1 MTLDPSAHAALSN
14 TALNSQHPN
23 AKPLR
28 IAVWLGD
35 GWMQSVLS
43 HAQTDVSK
51 LQQLMAC
58 RIQLNVEDKPL
69 INEPSDEP
77 TLVALITDQLAH
89 IAQKQLVEIRFEYQQ
104 QVRSL
109 YLLDGLLAAQLHLH
123 AEAYISALAQI
134 QAETAEETN
143 TINTNTVERCLNS
156 AFSLSKRDCTQA
168 VNCYTQAGNLARQLN
183 VLSQAV
189 KALSHRTLAGI
200 TPMLDATDAA
210 QLAEQYAEQR
220 AEKPVKTAENGY
232 WFTKP
237 HQARVLS
244 LNLLGNILNKPLDN
258 LLDKAPR
265 ASTAQSLI
273 LTQGTRLIAQPL
285 LNANRLFIPISG
297 NTLESL
303 TLKLS
308 QLIDSLDLSVNQPDT
323 DWLCTQGSDWFE
335 RYQAQDKL
343 ALVLMAGS
351 LGELMQEAK
360 AMRAY
365 IEKTQQTPA
374 PTPAQTPATTPSA
387 NLVFKTPAGSY
398 FAASPLGDKGLTFVY
413 PGVGTVYPNM
423 FSDLH
428 GYFPELY
435 RELEREGDLA
445 AMLQAE
451 AIYQGAAY
459 AKTAINVSVKDA
471 AEMSLSQLA
480 ISGVGASYLFTQLLT
495 RVFTIQPQLALG
507 YSMGEAAMWASL
519 DIWQT
524 PHALINATQN
534 SAIFN
539 QEISGSLLAVR
550 RDWQLSEDAPLAW
563 NSFLVRASSA
573 EINTLLN
580 DFPRVYLAIEQ
591 GDTCIIA
598 GCEASCLQLLK
609 RLNKRGIASNKVT
622 AMHTPP
628 SQSQH
633 SAIQGFYT
641 LGLKANACETQVRF
655 ISAAQQSAVS
665 IDSKSIAKSIADT
678 FCAPL
683 NFTALI
689 NTAYQQGA
697 RLFVEV
703 GADRQTSTLIDKIG
717 RQLELGADGV
727 QTQEQ
732 PILAMA
738 CNAKG
743 SDTITSLLKC
753 LAQLISHRVPL
764 SLAPLMPQSAA
775 QSATPCADKIADKT
789 TAKTIAPH
797 SASASALGHYSN
809 VFQEGEPL

>member
-1 MTLDPSAHAALSN
+1 MTLDPSANAALSN
-14 TALNSQHPN
+14 AALNTPHPN
-23 AKPLR
+23 TKPLR

-35 GWMQSVLS
+35 EWIQSALNN
-43 HAQTDVSK
+43 AQTNVSK
-51 LQQLMAC
+51 LQPLLAS
-58 RIQLNVEDKPL
+58 RVQLNVEDKSL
-69 INEPSDEP
+69 TDEPTDEP
-77 TLVALITDQLAH
+77 TLVGLLSEQLAH

-109 YLLDGLLAAQLHLH
+109 YLLDGLMAAQLHLH

-143 TINTNTVERCLNS
+143 TVERCLNS
-156 AFSLSKRDCTQA
+156 AFTLAKRDCAQA
-168 VNCYTQAGNLARQLN
+168 VNCYAQANNLASQLN
-183 VLSQAV
+183 VLAQAV
-189 KALSHRTLAGI
+189 EALSHRSLKGI
-200 TPMLDATDAA
+200 APMLDATDAA
-210 QLAEQYAEQR
+210 QLAELHAEQHTELR
-220 AEKPVKTAENGY
+220 AKKPVKTAQNGY

-244 LNLLGNILNKPLDN
+244 LNLLGNILGKP
-258 LLDKAPR
+258 PQ

-273 LTQGTRLIAQPL
+273 LTQGTRLIAQQL

-303 TLKLS
+303 TVQLS
-308 QLIDSLDLSVNQPDT
+308 QLIDSLDLSANFPDT
-323 DWLCTQGSDWFE
+323 DWLCSQGRDWFK
-335 RYQAQDKL
+335 RYQAKDEL
-343 ALVLMAGS
+343 ALVLMADS
-351 LGELMQEAK
+351 LEELMQEAK

-374 PTPAQTPATTPSA
+374 PTPAQTPAT

-480 ISGVGASYLFTQLLT
+480 ISGVGASYLFSRLLT
-495 RVFTIQPQLALG
+495 RVFNIQPQLALG

-524 PHALINATQN
+524 PHALIHATQN

-539 QEISGSLLAVR
+539 QEISGPLLAVR
-550 RDWQLSEDAPLAW
+550 RDWQLNEDAPLVW
-563 NSFLVRASSA
+563 NSFLVRASRD
-573 EINTLLN
+573 EINAMIP

-591 GDTCIIA
+591 GDTCILA
-598 GCEASCLQLLK
+598 GCEASCLQLLA

-622 AMHTPP
+622 AMHTQP

-641 LGLKANACETQVRF
+641 LGIKANACETQVRF

-665 IDSKSIAKSIADT
+665 IDSQSIAKSIADT

-689 NTAYQQGA
+689 NTAYHQGA
-697 RLFVEV
+697 RLFVEM

-727 QTQEQ
+727 QTQGQ

-764 SLAPLMPQSAA
+764 SLAPLMPQSA
-775 QSATPCADKIADKT
+775 DKA

-797 SASASALGHYSN
+797 STSASALGHYSN

>member
-1 MTLDPSAHAALSN
+1 MTLAPSVHAALSN
-14 TALNSQHPN
+14 AALNSPHPN

-35 GWMQSVLS
+35 GWMLSVLS

-51 LQQLMAC
+51 LQQLIAC

-69 INEPSDEP
+69 INEPADEP
-77 TLVALITDQLAH
+77 TLVALITEQLDH

-104 QVRSL
+104 QIRSL
-109 YLLDGLLAAQLHLH
+109 YLLDGLMAAQLHLH
-123 AEAYISALAQI
+123 AEAYISALVQI

-143 TINTNTVERCLNS
+143 TINANTVERCVNS
-156 AFSLSKRDCTQA
+156 AFSLAKRDCAQA
-168 VNCYTQAGNLARQLN
+168 VNGYAQAGNLASQLN

-189 KALSHRTLAGI
+189 EALSHRSLKGI
-200 TPMLDATDAA
+200 QPMLDATDAA
-210 QLAEQYAEQR
+210 QLAELHAEQYAEPR
-220 AEKPVKTAENGY
+220 AEKPVKTAQNGY

-244 LNLLGNILNKPLDN
+244 LNLLWNILNKPLQ
-258 LLDKAPR
+258 

-303 TLKLS
+303 TVQLS
-308 QLIDSLDLSVNQPDT
+308 QLIDPLELSANFPDT
-323 DWLCTQGSDWFE
+323 DWLSSQGSDWFK

-351 LGELMQEAK
+351 VEELIQEAK

-365 IEKTQQTPA
+365 IEKTQQTP
-374 PTPAQTPATTPSA
+374 TPAQTPALMPLA
-387 NLVFKTPAGSY
+387 NLAFKTPAGSY
-398 FAASPLGDKGLTFVY
+398 FTPTPLGDTGLTFVY

-451 AIYQGAAY
+451 AINQGTNNT
-459 AKTAINVSVKDA
+459 KSTEKDS

-480 ISGVGASYLFTQLLT
+480 ISGVGASYLFSRLLT
-495 RVFTIQPQLALG
+495 RVFNIQPQLALG

-524 PHALINATQN
+524 PHALINATQS

-539 QEISGSLLAVR
+539 QEISGTLLAVR
-550 RDWQLSEDAPLAW
+550 RDWQLSEDAPLVW
-563 NSFLVRASSA
+563 NSFLVRASRA
-573 EINTLLN
+573 EINTLLA

-591 GDTCIIA
+591 GDTCILA

-665 IDSKSIAKSIADT
+665 IDSQSIAKSIADT

-689 NTAYQQGA
+689 NAAYQQGA

-764 SLAPLMPQSAA
+764 SLAPLMPQSA
-775 QSATPCADKIADKT
+775 DKA

-809 VFQEGEPL
+809 VLQEGEPL

>member
-1 MTLDPSAHAALSN
+1 MTLNPIAHAALSN
-14 TALNSQHPN
+14 AALNSPHPN

-35 GWMQSVLS
+35 GWMQSALS
-43 HAQTDVSK
+43 HAQTDASA

-58 RIQLNVEDKPL
+58 RIQLNVEDKLL
-69 INEPSDEP
+69 IDEPSDEP
-77 TLVALITDQLAH
+77 SDESTLVALLSEQLAH

-109 YLLDGLLAAQLHLH
+109 FLLDGLLAAQLHLH
-123 AEAYISALAQI
+123 AEAYISALAQT
-134 QAETAEETN
+134 QAEANEALCDIEIENCTN
-143 TINTNTVERCLNS
+143 R
-156 AFSLSKRDCTQA
+156 AFALAKRDCAQA
-168 VNCYTQAGNLARQLN
+168 VNCYSDAGNLASQLK
-183 VLSQAV
+183 LLYQAIE
-189 KALSHRTLAGI
+189 ALSHRTLAGI
-200 TPMLDATDAA
+200 TPMLAHLNT
-210 QLAEQYAEQR
+210 
-220 AEKPVKTAENGY
+220 EKTERCY
-232 WFTKP
+232 WFSKP

-244 LNLLGNILNKPLDN
+244 LNLF
-258 LLDKAPR
+258 DKAPQ
-265 ASTAQSLI
+265 AQTAQSLI
-273 LTQGTRLIAQPL
+273 LTQGTGLIAQPL

-297 NTLESL
+297 NEFESL
-303 TLKLS
+303 TLKLL
-308 QLIDSLDLSVNQPDT
+308 QLIDSLTLSLNQPDT
-323 DWLCTQGSDWFE
+323 DWLSSQGSDWFK
-335 RYQAQDKL
+335 RYQAKDEL

-351 LGELMQEAK
+351 LEELMQEAK
-360 AMRAY
+360 AMQTF
-365 IEKTQQTPA
+365 IEKARLTIESSA
-374 PTPAQTPATTPSA
+374 SKHSASKPSA
-387 NLVFKTPAGSY
+387 STSLVFKTPAGSY

-428 GYFPELY
+428 SYFPELY

-451 AIYQGAAY
+451 TIYQDAAY
-459 AKTAINVSVKDA
+459 AKTAVNVSVKDT

-480 ISGVGASYLFTQLLT
+480 ISGVGASYLFSKLLT
-495 RVFTIQPQLALG
+495 GVFTIQPRLALG

-519 DIWQT
+519 AIWQT
-524 PHALINATQN
+524 PHSLIDATQG

-539 QEISGSLLAVR
+539 HEISGKLQAVR
-550 RDWQLSEDAPLAW
+550 RDWQLNEDAPLAW
-563 NSFLVRASSA
+563 NSFLVRATST
-573 EINTLLN
+573 EINPLLA

-591 GDTCIIA
+591 GDTCILA
-598 GCEASCLQLLK
+598 GCEASCLQLLA

-622 AMHTPP
+622 AMHTAP
-628 SQSQH
+628 SQSQRN
-633 SAIQGFYT
+633 AIQGFYT
-641 LGLKANACETQVRF
+641 LGLKATACETQVRF
-655 ISAAQQSAVS
+655 ISAAQHSPVN
-665 IDSKSIAKSIADT
+665 IDSMSIAKSIADT

-689 NTAYQQGA
+689 NTAYNQGA

-703 GADRQTSTLIDKIG
+703 GADRQTSTLIDKIS

-727 QTQEQ
+727 QE

-743 SDTITSLLKC
+743 SDTIVSLLKC

-764 SLAPLMPQSAA
+764 SLAALMPQSAA
-775 QSATPCADKIADKT
+775 QSATHSATIHADKT
-789 TAKTIAPH
+789 AAKTIASH
-797 SASASALGHYSN
+797 SANACALGHYSN

>member
-14 TALNSQHPN
+14 PVLSNAALNSPHPN

-35 GWMQSVLS
+35 ARLDDTRMLSVLN

-58 RIQLNVEDKPL
+58 RVLLNVEDKPL
-69 INEPSDEP
+69 IDEPSDEP

-143 TINTNTVERCLNS
+143 TINTNTVGRCLNS
-156 AFSLSKRDCTQA
+156 AFTLAKRDCAQV

-183 VLSQAV
+183 VLSQAAE
-189 KALSHRTLAGI
+189 ALSHRSLKGI
-200 TPMLDATDAA
+200 EPMLDATNAA

-220 AEKPVKTAENGY
+220 AEKPVKNAQNGY

-244 LNLLGNILNKPLDN
+244 LNLLGNILNKP
-258 LLDKAPR
+258 LDKAPR

-365 IEKTQQTPA
+365 IEKTQQAPA
-374 PTPAQTPATTPSA
+374 PAQTPVLMPSA
-387 NLVFKTPAGSY
+387 NLAFKTPVGSY
-398 FAASPLGDKGLTFVY
+398 FTASPLGDKGLTFVY

-471 AEMSLSQLA
+471 ADMSLSQLA
-480 ISGVGASYLFTQLLT
+480 ISGVGASYLFSRLLT

-539 QEISGSLLAVR
+539 QEISGPLLAVR

-563 NSFLVRASSA
+563 NSFLVRASRA
-573 EINTLLN
+573 EINTLLT

-591 GDTCIIA
+591 GDTCILA

-633 SAIQGFYT
+633 NAIQEFYT

-655 ISAAQQSAVS
+655 ISAARQSTVS
-665 IDSKSIAKSIADT
+665 IDSQSIAKSIADT

-689 NTAYQQGA
+689 NAAYHQGA

-717 RQLELGADGV
+717 RQLELGADGI

-764 SLAPLMPQSAA
+764 SLAPLMPQSA
-775 QSATPCADKIADKT
+775 DKA

>member
-1 MTLDPSAHAALSN
+1 MTLDPSVHAALSDPVLSN
-14 TALNSQHPN
+14 AALNSPHPN

-35 GWMQSVLS
+35 GWMQSVLN
-43 HAQTDVSK
+43 HAPTDVSK

-69 INEPSDEP
+69 INEPADEA
-77 TLVALITDQLAH
+77 TLVVLLTDQLAH

-104 QVRSL
+104 QARSL

-143 TINTNTVERCLNS
+143 TVNANTVERCLNI
-156 AFSLSKRDCTQA
+156 AFSLAKRDCVQA
-168 VNCYTQAGNLARQLN
+168 VNGYAQAGNLASQLN

-189 KALSHRTLAGI
+189 EALSHRSLKGI
-200 TPMLDATDAA
+200 EPMLDATDAA
-210 QLAEQYAEQR
+210 QLAERLAEQHAELR
-220 AEKPVKTAENGY
+220 AEKPVISAQNGY

-237 HQARVLS
+237 NQARVLS
-244 LNLLGNILNKPLDN
+244 LNLIGKVP
-258 LLDKAPR
+258 KTQ
-265 ASTAQSLI
+265 TAQSLI

-303 TLKLS
+303 TVQLS
-308 QLIDSLDLSVNQPDT
+308 QLIDSLELSANFPDT
-323 DWLCTQGSDWFE
+323 DWLSSQGSDWFK

-351 LGELMQEAK
+351 VEELMQEAK

-374 PTPAQTPATTPSA
+374 PAQTPALMPLA
-387 NLVFKTPAGSY
+387 NLAFKTPAGSY

-471 AEMSLSQLA
+471 ADMSLSQLA
-480 ISGVGASYLFTQLLT
+480 ISGVGASYLFSRLLT

-539 QEISGSLLAVR
+539 QEISGPLLAVR

-563 NSFLVRASSA
+563 NSFLVRASRA
-573 EINTLLN
+573 EINTLLT

-591 GDTCIIA
+591 GDTCILA

-633 SAIQGFYT
+633 SAIQEFYT

-665 IDSKSIAKSIADT
+665 IDSQSIAKSIADT

-689 NTAYQQGA
+689 NTAYHQGA

-764 SLAPLMPQSAA
+764 YLAPLMPQSAA

-789 TAKTIAPH
+789 AAKTIAPH

>member
-1 MTLDPSAHAALSN
+1 ML
-14 TALNSQHPN
+14 
-23 AKPLR
+23 
-28 IAVWLGD
+28 
-35 GWMQSVLS
+35 SVLN

-58 RIQLNVEDKPL
+58 RVLLNVEDKPL
-69 INEPSDEP
+69 IDEPSDEP

-143 TINTNTVERCLNS
+143 TINTNTVGRCLNS
-156 AFSLSKRDCTQA
+156 AFTLAKRDCAQV

-183 VLSQAV
+183 VLSQAAE
-189 KALSHRTLAGI
+189 ALSHRSLKGI
-200 TPMLDATDAA
+200 EPMLDATNAA

-220 AEKPVKTAENGY
+220 AEKPVKNAQNGY

-244 LNLLGNILNKPLDN
+244 LNLLGNILNKP
-258 LLDKAPR
+258 LDKAPR

-303 TLKLS
+303 TVQLS
-308 QLIDSLDLSVNQPDT
+308 QLIDSLDLSANFPDT
-323 DWLCTQGSDWFE
+323 DWLSTQGSDWFK

-351 LGELMQEAK
+351 VEELMQEAK

-374 PTPAQTPATTPSA
+374 PAPAQMPASTPLA
-387 NLVFKTPAGSY
+387 NLAFKTPAGSY
-398 FAASPLGDKGLTFVY
+398 FTPTPLGDTGLTFVY

-428 GYFPELY
+428 SYFPELY

-451 AIYQGAAY
+451 AIYQSAAY
-459 AKTAINVSVKDA
+459 AKSAVDVKNAVGVKDS

-480 ISGVGASYLFTQLLT
+480 ISGVGASYLFSRLLT
-495 RVFTIQPQLALG
+495 RVFNIQPQLALG

-539 QEISGSLLAVR
+539 QEISGLLLAVR
-550 RDWQLSEDAPLAW
+550 RDWQLSEDAPLVW
-563 NSFLVRASSA
+563 NSFLVRASRA
-573 EINTLLN
+573 EINALLP

-591 GDTCIIA
+591 GDTCILA
-598 GCEASCLQLLK
+598 GCEASCLQLLA

-655 ISAAQQSAVS
+655 ISSAQQSTVS
-665 IDSKSIAKSIADT
+665 IDSQSIAKSIADT

-689 NTAYQQGA
+689 NTAYHQGA

-717 RQLELGADGV
+717 RQLELSADGV

-764 SLAPLMPQSAA
+764 SLAPLMPQSA
-775 QSATPCADKIADKT
+775 DKT

-797 SASASALGHYSN
+797 SASALGHYSN

>member
-1 MTLDPSAHAALSN
+1 MTLDPSANAALSN
-14 TALNSQHPN
+14 AALNTPHPN
-23 AKPLR
+23 TKPLR

-35 GWMQSVLS
+35 EWIQSALNN
-43 HAQTDVSK
+43 AQTNVSK
-51 LQQLMAC
+51 LQPLLAS
-58 RIQLNVEDKPL
+58 RVQLNVEDKSL
-69 INEPSDEP
+69 TDEPTDEP
-77 TLVALITDQLAH
+77 TLVSLLSEQLAH

-156 AFSLSKRDCTQA
+156 AFTLAKRDCAQA
-168 VNCYTQAGNLARQLN
+168 VNCYAQASNLASQLN
-183 VLSQAV
+183 VLAQAV
-189 KALSHRTLAGI
+189 EALSHRSLKGI
-200 TPMLDATDAA
+200 APMLDATDAA
-210 QLAEQYAEQR
+210 QLAELHAEQYAELR

-244 LNLLGNILNKPLDN
+244 LNILSN
-258 LLDKAPR
+258 LLDKPPQ

-297 NTLESL
+297 NTHESL
-303 TLKLS
+303 TVQLS
-308 QLIDSLDLSVNQPDT
+308 QLIDSLDLSANFPDT
-323 DWLCTQGSDWFE
+323 DWLCSQGRDWFK
-335 RYQAQDKL
+335 RYQARDEL
-343 ALVLMAGS
+343 ALVLMADS
-351 LGELMQEAK
+351 LEDLMQEAK

-365 IEKTQQTPA
+365 IEKMQQTPS
-374 PTPAQTPATTPSA
+374 PTPSA
-387 NLVFKTPAGSY
+387 NLAFKTPAGSY
-398 FAASPLGDKGLTFVY
+398 FTASPLGDKGLTFVY

-428 GYFPELY
+428 GYFPALY

-459 AKTAINVSVKDA
+459 AKTAVNVSVKDA

-539 QEISGSLLAVR
+539 QEISGPLLAVR
-550 RDWQLSEDAPLAW
+550 RDWQLSDNAPLVW
-563 NSFLVRASSA
+563 NSFLVRATSA
-573 EINTLLN
+573 EINPLLA
-580 DFPRVYLAIEQ
+580 DFPRIYLAIEQ
-591 GDTCIIA
+591 GDTCILA
-598 GCEASCLQLLK
+598 GCEESCLQLLK

-622 AMHTPP
+622 AMHTSP

-655 ISAAQQSAVS
+655 ISAAQQSAVN
-665 IDSKSIAKSIADT
+665 IDSQSIAKSIADT

-683 NFTALI
+683 NFTGLI
-689 NTAYQQGA
+689 NTAYHQGA

-717 RQLELGADGV
+717 RQLELGADGI

-764 SLAPLMPQSAA
+764 SLAPLMPQSA
-775 QSATPCADKIADKT
+775 DKA

>member
-1 MTLDPSAHAALSN
+1 MTLNPSADA
-14 TALNSQHPN
+14 ALNSPHPN

-43 HAQTDVSK
+43 HAQTDVSN

-69 INEPSDEP
+69 IDEP
-77 TLVALITDQLAH
+77 ADEQTLVALITAQLAH
-89 IAQKQLVEIRFEYQQ
+89 IAQKQLVEIRFEYQLQ
-104 QVRSL
+104 ARSL
-109 YLLDGLLAAQLHLH
+109 YLLDGLMAAQLHLH

-134 QAETAEETN
+134 QAETAEEANTN

-156 AFSLSKRDCTQA
+156 AFSLAKRDCAQA
-168 VNCYTQAGNLARQLN
+168 VNSYAQAGNLARQLN

-189 KALSHRTLAGI
+189 EALSHRSLKGI
-200 TPMLDATDAA
+200 EPMLDAADAA
-210 QLAEQYAEQR
+210 QLAERLAEQHAEPR
-220 AEKPVKTAENGY
+220 AEKPVKTAQNGY

-244 LNLLGNILNKPLDN
+244 LN

-303 TLKLS
+303 TAQLS
-308 QLIDSLDLSVNQPDT
+308 QLIDSLDLSASFPDT
-323 DWLCTQGSDWFE
+323 DWLSSQGNNWFK
-335 RYQAQDKL
+335 RYQAKDKL
-343 ALVLMAGS
+343 TLVLMAGS
-351 LGELMQEAK
+351 VEELMQEAK
-360 AMRAY
+360 AVCAY
-365 IEKTQQTPA
+365 TEKTQQTPA
-374 PTPAQTPATTPSA
+374 PAPAQTPATTPSA
-387 NLVFKTPAGSY
+387 NLAFKTPAGSY
-398 FAASPLGDKGLTFVY
+398 FTPTPLGDTGLTFVY

-428 GYFPELY
+428 SYFPELY

-451 AIYQGAAY
+451 TIYQGTNNTKSAE
-459 AKTAINVSVKDA
+459 KDS

-480 ISGVGASYLFTQLLT
+480 ISGVGASYLFSRLLT
-495 RVFTIQPQLALG
+495 RVFNIQPQLALG

-539 QEISGSLLAVR
+539 QEISGPLLAVR
-550 RDWQLSEDAPLAW
+550 RDWQLNEDAPLVW
-563 NSFLVRASSA
+563 NSFLVRASRD
-573 EINTLLN
+573 EINAMIP

-598 GCEASCLQLLK
+598 GSEASCLQLLA

-622 AMHTPP
+622 AMHTQP

-633 SAIQGFYT
+633 NAIQGLYT
-641 LGLKANACETQVRF
+641 LGLKADACETQVRF

-665 IDSKSIAKSIADT
+665 IDSQSIAKSIADT

-717 RQLELGADGV
+717 RQLELSADGV

-764 SLAPLMPQSAA
+764 SLAPLMPQLAA
-775 QSATPCADKIADKT
+775 QSATPVADKT
-789 TAKTIAPH
+789 TAKTLAPH
-797 SASASALGHYSN
+797 SVSTSALGHYSN

>member
-1 MTLDPSAHAALSN
+1 VTLDPSANAALSN
-14 TALNSQHPN
+14 AALNTPHPN
-23 AKPLR
+23 TKPLR

-35 GWMQSVLS
+35 GRIQSVLS

-77 TLVALITDQLAH
+77 TLVALITEQLAH

-156 AFSLSKRDCTQA
+156 AFTLAKRDCAQA
-168 VNCYTQAGNLARQLN
+168 VNCYAQASNLASQLN
-183 VLSQAV
+183 VLAQAV
-189 KALSHRTLAGI
+189 EALSHRSLKGI
-200 TPMLDATDAA
+200 APMLDATDAA
-210 QLAEQYAEQR
+210 QLTEQHAKPH
-220 AEKPVKTAENGY
+220 AEKPVKTAELGY

-244 LNLLGNILNKPLDN
+244 LNLFG
-258 LLDKAPR
+258 KAPQ

-273 LTQGTRLIAQPL
+273 LTQGTRLIPQQL

-303 TLKLS
+303 TVQLS
-308 QLIDSLDLSVNQPDT
+308 QLIDSLDLSANFPDT
-323 DWLCTQGSDWFE
+323 DWLCSQGRDWFK
-335 RYQAQDKL
+335 RYQAKDEL
-343 ALVLMAGS
+343 ALVLMADS
-351 LGELMQEAK
+351 LEELMQEAK

-374 PTPAQTPATTPSA
+374 PTPAQTPAT

-435 RELEREGDLA
+435 RELEREGNLA

-495 RVFTIQPQLALG
+495 QVFTIQPQLALG

-539 QEISGSLLAVR
+539 QEISGPLLAVR
-550 RDWQLSEDAPLAW
+550 RDWQLSEDAPLVW
-563 NSFLVRASSA
+563 NSFLVRASRA
-573 EINTLLN
+573 EINALLA

-591 GDTCIIA
+591 GDTCILA

-655 ISAAQQSAVS
+655 ISAAQQSTVS
-665 IDSKSIAKSIADT
+665 IDSQSIAKSIADT

-689 NTAYQQGA
+689 NAAYQQGA

-732 PILAMA
+732 PIFAMA

-764 SLAPLMPQSAA
+764 SLAPLMPQSA
-775 QSATPCADKIADKT
+775 DKA

-797 SASASALGHYSN
+797 SASALGHYSN

>member
-1 MTLDPSAHAALSN
+1 
-14 TALNSQHPN
+14 
-23 AKPLR
+23 
-28 IAVWLGD
+28 
-35 GWMQSVLS
+35 MQSAPS
-43 HAQTDVSK
+43 HAQTDISK

-69 INEPSDEP
+69 IDEPADEP
-77 TLVALITDQLAH
+77 TLVALIAAQLAH
-89 IAQKQLVEIRFEYQQ
+89 IAQKQLVEIRFDHQQ

-134 QAETAEETN
+134 QAETPAEKNIN

-156 AFSLSKRDCTQA
+156 AFSLAKRDCTQA
-168 VNCYTQAGNLARQLN
+168 VNCYAQASNLASQLN
-183 VLSQAV
+183 VLSQAIE
-189 KALSHRTLAGI
+189 ALSHRTLAGI
-200 TPMLDATDAA
+200 TPMLAHLNT
-210 QLAEQYAEQR
+210 
-220 AEKPVKTAENGY
+220 EKSELGY

-244 LNLLGNILNKPLDN
+244 LNLLGNILGKP
-258 LLDKAPR
+258 PQ

-273 LTQGTRLIAQPL
+273 LTQGTRLFPQPL

-303 TLKLS
+303 TVQLS
-308 QLIDSLDLSVNQPDT
+308 QLIDSLDLSANFPNT
-323 DWLCTQGSDWFE
+323 DWLSSQGSDWFVH
-335 RYQAQDKL
+335 YQARDEL

-351 LGELMQEAK
+351 LEELMQEAK
-360 AMRAY
+360 AMRVY
-365 IEKTQQTPA
+365 IEKTQQSPAPA
-374 PTPAQTPATTPSA
+374 PTQTPASTPSA
-387 NLVFKTPAGSY
+387 NLAFKTPSGSY
-398 FAASPLGDKGLTFVY
+398 FTPTPLGDTGLTFVY

-451 AIYQGAAY
+451 AIYHSAAY
-459 AKTAINVSVKDA
+459 AKSAVDVKDA
-471 AEMSLSQLA
+471 ADMSLSQLA
-480 ISGVGASYLFTQLLT
+480 ISGVGASYLFSRLLT
-495 RVFTIQPQLALG
+495 RVFNIQPQLALG

-539 QEISGSLLAVR
+539 QEISGPLLAVR
-550 RDWQLSEDAPLAW
+550 RDWQLNEDAPLVW
-563 NSFLVRASSA
+563 NSFLVRASRA
-573 EINTLLN
+573 EINAMLP

-591 GDTCIIA
+591 GDTCILA
-598 GCEASCLQLLK
+598 GCETSCLQLLA
-609 RLNKRGIASNKVT
+609 RLGKRGIASNKVT

-633 SAIQGFYT
+633 SAIQRFYT

-665 IDSKSIAKSIADT
+665 IDSQSIAKSIADT

-689 NTAYQQGA
+689 NTAYHQGA

-738 CNAKG
+738 CNTKG

-764 SLAPLMPQSAA
+764 SLAPLMPQSA
-775 QSATPCADKIADKT
+775 DKA

>member
-1 MTLDPSAHAALSN
+1 MTLDPSVDAALSN
-14 TALNSQHPN
+14 ATLNSPHPN

-43 HAQTDVSK
+43 HAQTDISK

-69 INEPSDEP
+69 INEPADEP
-77 TLVALITDQLAH
+77 TLVALITEQLAH

-156 AFSLSKRDCTQA
+156 AFTLAKRDCAQA
-168 VNCYTQAGNLARQLN
+168 VNGYAQAGNLASQLN
-183 VLSQAV
+183 VLAQAV
-189 KALSHRTLAGI
+189 EAFSHRTLAGM

-210 QLAEQYAEQR
+210 QLAEQYAELG
-220 AEKPVKTAENGY
+220 AEKPVKTAQNGY

-244 LNLLGNILNKPLDN
+244 LNLLGNILGKP
-258 LLDKAPR
+258 PQ

-273 LTQGTRLIAQPL
+273 LTQGTRLIPQPL

-303 TLKLS
+303 TAKLS
-308 QLIDSLDLSVNQPDT
+308 QLIDSLDLSASLPDT
-323 DWLCTQGSDWFE
+323 DWLSSQGSDWFK
-335 RYQAQDKL
+335 RYQAKDTL

-351 LGELMQEAK
+351 LEELMQEAK

-374 PTPAQTPATTPSA
+374 PMTTPSA
-387 NLVFKTPAGSY
+387 NLAFRTPAGSY
-398 FAASPLGDKGLTFVY
+398 FTPTPLGDTGLTFVY

-451 AIYQGAAY
+451 AIYQSAAY
-459 AKTAINVSVKDA
+459 AKNAVDVKSAVDAKDA

-480 ISGVGASYLFTQLLT
+480 ISGVGASYLFSRLLT
-495 RVFTIQPQLALG
+495 RVFNIQPQLALG

-539 QEISGSLLAVR
+539 QEISGPLLAVR

-563 NSFLVRASSA
+563 NSFLVRASRA
-573 EINTLLN
+573 EINAMLP

-591 GDTCIIA
+591 GDTCILA
-598 GCEASCLQLLK
+598 GCEASCLQLLAQ
-609 RLNKRGIASNKVT
+609 LGKRGIASNKVT
-622 AMHTPP
+622 AMHTQP

-641 LGLKANACETQVRF
+641 LGLKTNADESQVRF
-655 ISAAQQSAVS
+655 ISTAQHSAVN
-665 IDSKSIAKSIADT
+665 IDSQSIAKSIADT

-689 NTAYQQGA
+689 NTAYHQGA

-717 RQLELGADGV
+717 RQLELGADGT
-727 QTQEQ
+727 QTQGQ
-732 PILAMA
+732 PIFAMA

-743 SDTITSLLKC
+743 SDTITCLLKC

-764 SLAPLMPQSAA
+764 SLAPLMPQSA
-775 QSATPCADKIADKT
+775 DKA

>member
-1 MTLDPSAHAALSN
+1 
-14 TALNSQHPN
+14 
-23 AKPLR
+23 
-28 IAVWLGD
+28 
-35 GWMQSVLS
+35 MQSVLS

-143 TINTNTVERCLNS
+143 TINTNTIERCLNS
-156 AFSLSKRDCTQA
+156 AFSLAKRDCAQA
-168 VNCYTQAGNLARQLN
+168 VNSYAQAGNLASQLN
-183 VLSQAV
+183 VLSQAAE
-189 KALSHRTLAGI
+189 ALSHRSLQGI
-200 TPMLDATDAA
+200 EPMLDATNAA
-210 QLAEQYAEQR
+210 QLAELHTELR
-220 AEKPVKTAENGY
+220 AEKPVKNAQNGY

-244 LNLLGNILNKPLDN
+244 LNLFG
-258 LLDKAPR
+258 KALQ
-265 ASTAQSLI
+265 AQTAQSII

-303 TLKLS
+303 TVQLS
-308 QLIDSLDLSVNQPDT
+308 QLIDSLDLSASLPDT
-323 DWLCTQGSDWFE
+323 NWLSSQGSDWFE
-335 RYQAQDKL
+335 RYQAKDEF

-351 LGELMQEAK
+351 LEELMQEAK

-374 PTPAQTPATTPSA
+374 PTPAQTPLA
-387 NLVFKTPAGSY
+387 NLAFKTPAGSY
-398 FAASPLGDKGLTFVY
+398 FTPTPLGDTGLTFVY

-428 GYFPELY
+428 SYFPELY

-451 AIYQGAAY
+451 ASYQGTNNT
-459 AKTAINVSVKDA
+459 KSTEKDS

-480 ISGVGASYLFTQLLT
+480 ISGVGASYLFSRLLT

-524 PHALINATQN
+524 PHALISATQN
-534 SAIFN
+534 SVIFN

-563 NSFLVRASSA
+563 NSFLVRASRA
-573 EINTLLN
+573 EINALLT

-591 GDTCIIA
+591 GDTCILA

-633 SAIQGFYT
+633 SAIQEFYT
-641 LGLKANACETQVRF
+641 LGLQANACETQVRF

-665 IDSKSIAKSIADT
+665 IDSQSIAKSIADT

-689 NTAYQQGA
+689 NTAYHQGA

-717 RQLELGADGV
+717 RQLELSADGV

-764 SLAPLMPQSAA
+764 SLVPLMPQSA
-775 QSATPCADKIADKT
+775 DKA

-797 SASASALGHYSN
+797 SASALGHYSN

>member
-14 TALNSQHPN
+14 AALNSPHPD

-58 RIQLNVEDKPL
+58 RIQLDVEDKPL
-69 INEPSDEP
+69 INEPADEP
-77 TLVALITDQLAH
+77 TLVALITEQLDH

-104 QVRSL
+104 QARSL

-134 QAETAEETN
+134 QAETVEETN
-143 TINTNTVERCLNS
+143 TSTINTNTIERCLNS
-156 AFSLSKRDCTQA
+156 AFSLAKRDCAQA
-168 VNCYTQAGNLARQLN
+168 VNCYAQAGNLASQLN
-183 VLSQAV
+183 VLSQAAE
-189 KALSHRTLAGI
+189 ALSHRSLKGI
-200 TPMLDATDAA
+200 EPMLDAADAA
-210 QLAEQYAEQR
+210 QLAELHTELR
-220 AEKPVKTAENGY
+220 AEKPVKTAQNGY

-244 LNLLGNILNKPLDN
+244 LNLLGN
-258 LLDKAPR
+258 LLDKAPQ
-265 ASTAQSLI
+265 ASTAQSII

-297 NTLESL
+297 NEFESL

-323 DWLCTQGSDWFE
+323 DWLCNQGRDWFK
-335 RYQAQDKL
+335 RYQAKDEL

-351 LGELMQEAK
+351 LEELMQEAK

-365 IEKTQQTPA
+365 IEKTQQTAAPKPA
-374 PTPAQTPATTPSA
+374 SMPLA
-387 NLVFKTPAGSY
+387 NHAFKTPAGSY
-398 FAASPLGDKGLTFVY
+398 FTASPLGDKGLTFVY

-451 AIYQGAAY
+451 AIYQGRNNTKSAE
-459 AKTAINVSVKDA
+459 KDA
-471 AEMSLSQLA
+471 ADMSLSQLA
-480 ISGVGASYLFTQLLT
+480 ISGVGASYLFSRLLT

-524 PHALINATQN
+524 PHALISATQN
-534 SAIFN
+534 SVIFN

-563 NSFLVRASSA
+563 NSFLVRASRA
-573 EINTLLN
+573 EINALLT

-591 GDTCIIA
+591 GDTCILA

-633 SAIQGFYT
+633 SAIQEFYT

-665 IDSKSIAKSIADT
+665 IDSQSIAKSIADT

-689 NTAYQQGA
+689 NTAYHQGA

-764 SLAPLMPQSAA
+764 YLAPLMPQSA
-775 QSATPCADKIADKT
+775 DKA
-789 TAKTIAPH
+789 TAKTLAPH
-797 SASASALGHYSN
+797 SASALGHYSN

>member
-1 MTLDPSAHAALSN
+1 
-14 TALNSQHPN
+14 
-23 AKPLR
+23 
-28 IAVWLGD
+28 
-35 GWMQSVLS
+35 MQSVLS

-69 INEPSDEP
+69 INEPADEP
-77 TLVALITDQLAH
+77 TLVALLTDQLDH

-104 QVRSL
+104 QARSL
-109 YLLDGLLAAQLHLH
+109 YLLDGLMAAQLHLH

-143 TINTNTVERCLNS
+143 AINTNTVERCLNS
-156 AFSLSKRDCTQA
+156 AFSLAKRDCAQA
-168 VNCYTQAGNLARQLN
+168 VNGYAQAGNLASQLN

-189 KALSHRTLAGI
+189 EALSHRSLKGI
-200 TPMLDATDAA
+200 QPMLDATDAA
-210 QLAEQYAEQR
+210 QLAELLAEQHAELC
-220 AEKPVKTAENGY
+220 AEKPVISAQSGY

-244 LNLLGNILNKPLDN
+244 LNLIGKVP
-258 LLDKAPR
+258 KTQ
-265 ASTAQSLI
+265 TAQSLI

-303 TLKLS
+303 TAQLS
-308 QLIDSLDLSVNQPDT
+308 QLIDSLDLSASFPDT
-323 DWLCTQGSDWFE
+323 DWLSSQGSDWFK
-335 RYQAQDKL
+335 RYQAKDEL

-351 LGELMQEAK
+351 LEELMQEAK

-374 PTPAQTPATTPSA
+374 PAPVPAQTPSA
-387 NLVFKTPAGSY
+387 NLAFKTPAGSY
-398 FAASPLGDKGLTFVY
+398 FTASPLGDTGLTFVY

-428 GYFPELY
+428 GYFPALY

-451 AIYQGAAY
+451 AIYQD
-459 AKTAINVSVKDA
+459 TAHLKDTA
-471 AEMSLSQLA
+471 DMNLSQLA

-539 QEISGSLLAVR
+539 QEISGLLLAVR
-550 RDWQLSEDAPLAW
+550 RDWQLSEDAPLVW
-563 NSFLVRASSA
+563 NSFLVRASRA
-573 EINTLLN
+573 EINALLP

-591 GDTCIIA
+591 GDTCILA
-598 GCEASCLQLLK
+598 GCEASCLQLLA
-609 RLNKRGIASNKVT
+609 RLNKRGIASHKVT

-655 ISAAQQSAVS
+655 ISSAQQSTVS
-665 IDSKSIAKSIADT
+665 IDSQSIAKSIADT

-689 NTAYQQGA
+689 NTAYHQGA

-717 RQLELGADGV
+717 RQLELGTDGV
-727 QTQEQ
+727 QTQGQ
-732 PILAMA
+732 PIFAMA

-775 QSATPCADKIADKT
+775 QSATPVADKIADKT

-797 SASASALGHYSN
+797 SASALGHYSN

>member
-1 MTLDPSAHAALSN
+1 MQS
-14 TALNSQHPN
+14 ALN
-23 AKPLR
+23 
-28 IAVWLGD
+28 
-35 GWMQSVLS
+35 

-58 RIQLNVEDKPL
+58 RVLLNVEDKPL
-69 INEPSDEP
+69 IDEPSDEP

-89 IAQKQLVEIRFEYQQ
+89 IAQKQLVEIRFDHQQ
-104 QVRSL
+104 QVRCL

-123 AEAYISALAQI
+123 AEAYISALTQTQAQANEALCDI
-134 QAETAEETN
+134 EIKNCAN
-143 TINTNTVERCLNS
+143 R
-156 AFSLSKRDCTQA
+156 AFALAKRNPAQA
-168 VNCYTQAGNLARQLN
+168 VNCYADAGNLASQLN
-183 VLSQAV
+183 VLAQAV
-189 KALSHRTLAGI
+189 EALSHRSLKGI
-200 TPMLDATDAA
+200 EPMLDATDAV
-210 QLAEQYAEQR
+210 QLAEQHAELR
-220 AEKPVKTAENGY
+220 AEKPVKNAENSY

-244 LNLLGNILNKPLDN
+244 LNLLGN
-258 LLDKAPR
+258 LLGKAPQ
-265 ASTAQSLI
+265 AQTAQSLI

-285 LNANRLFIPISG
+285 LNTNRLFIPISG
-297 NTLESL
+297 NEFESL

-308 QLIDSLDLSVNQPDT
+308 QLIDSLDLSVKQPDT
-323 DWLCTQGSDWFE
+323 DWLSIQGSDWFE

-351 LGELMQEAK
+351 LEELMQEAK

-374 PTPAQTPATTPSA
+374 PTPSA
-387 NLVFKTPAGSY
+387 NLAFKTPAGSY
-398 FAASPLGDKGLTFVY
+398 FTASPLGDTGLTFVY

-428 GYFPELY
+428 GYFPALY

-451 AIYQGAAY
+451 AIYQSAAY
-459 AKTAINVSVKDA
+459 AKSAVDVKDA

-480 ISGVGASYLFTQLLT
+480 ISGVGASYLFSKLLT

-539 QEISGSLLAVR
+539 QEISGPLLAVR

-563 NSFLVRASSA
+563 NSFLVRASRA
-573 EINTLLN
+573 EINTLLT

-591 GDTCIIA
+591 GDTCILA

-622 AMHTPP
+622 AMHTSP

-641 LGLKANACETQVRF
+641 LGLKANAYETQVRF
-655 ISAAQQSAVS
+655 ISAAQQSTVS
-665 IDSKSIAKSIADT
+665 IDSQSIAKSIADT

-683 NFTALI
+683 NFTGLI
-689 NTAYQQGA
+689 NTAYHQGA

-717 RQLELGADGV
+717 RQLELGVDGI

-775 QSATPCADKIADKT
+775 QSVTHSATIHADKNA
-789 TAKTIAPH
+789 AKTIASH
-797 SASASALGHYSN
+797 SANACALGHFSN

>member
-1 MTLDPSAHAALSN
+1 MTLDPSANAALSN
-14 TALNSQHPN
+14 AALNTPHPN
-23 AKPLR
+23 TKPLR

-35 GWMQSVLS
+35 GRIQSVLS

-77 TLVALITDQLAH
+77 TLVALITEQLAH
-89 IAQKQLVEIRFEYQQ
+89 IAQKQLIEIRFEYQQ

-156 AFSLSKRDCTQA
+156 AFTLAKRDCTQA
-168 VNCYTQAGNLARQLN
+168 VNGYAEVGNLARQLN

-189 KALSHRTLAGI
+189 EALSHRSLKGI
-200 TPMLDATDAA
+200 EPMLDATNAA
-210 QLAEQYAEQR
+210 QLAEQH
-220 AEKPVKTAENGY
+220 AEKPVKNAENGY

-244 LNLLGNILNKPLDN
+244 LNLLSNPLGN
-258 LLDKAPR
+258 LLDKAPQ

-273 LTQGTRLIAQPL
+273 LTQGTRLIPQQL

-303 TLKLS
+303 TVQLS
-308 QLIDSLDLSVNQPDT
+308 QLIDSLDLSANFPDT
-323 DWLCTQGSDWFE
+323 DWLCSQGRDWFK
-335 RYQAQDKL
+335 RYQAKDEL
-343 ALVLMAGS
+343 ALVLMADS
-351 LGELMQEAK
+351 LEELMQEAK

-374 PTPAQTPATTPSA
+374 PTPAQTPAT

-435 RELEREGDLA
+435 RELEREGNLA

-495 RVFTIQPQLALG
+495 QVFTIQPQLALG

-539 QEISGSLLAVR
+539 QEISGPLLAVR
-550 RDWQLSEDAPLAW
+550 RDWQLSEDAPLVW
-563 NSFLVRASSA
+563 NSFLVRASRA
-573 EINTLLN
+573 EINALLA

-591 GDTCIIA
+591 GDTCILA

-633 SAIQGFYT
+633 SAIQEFYT

-665 IDSKSIAKSIADT
+665 IDSQSIAKSIADT

-689 NTAYQQGA
+689 NTAYHQGA

-764 SLAPLMPQSAA
+764 YLAPLMPQSAA

-789 TAKTIAPH
+789 AAKTIAPH

>member
-1 MTLDPSAHAALSN
+1 MTLDPSANAALSN
-14 TALNSQHPN
+14 AALNTPHPN
-23 AKPLR
+23 TKPLR

-35 GWMQSVLS
+35 GRIQSVLS

-77 TLVALITDQLAH
+77 TLVALITEQLAH
-89 IAQKQLVEIRFEYQQ
+89 IAQKQLIEIRFEYQQ

-156 AFSLSKRDCTQA
+156 AFTLAKRDCTQA
-168 VNCYTQAGNLARQLN
+168 VNGYAEVGNLARQLN

-189 KALSHRTLAGI
+189 EALSHRSLKGI
-200 TPMLDATDAA
+200 EPMLDATNAA
-210 QLAEQYAEQR
+210 QLAEQH
-220 AEKPVKTAENGY
+220 AEKPVKNAENGY

-244 LNLLGNILNKPLDN
+244 LNLLSNPLGN
-258 LLDKAPR
+258 LLDKAPQ

-273 LTQGTRLIAQPL
+273 LTQGTRLIPQQL

-303 TLKLS
+303 TVQLS
-308 QLIDSLDLSVNQPDT
+308 QLIDSLDLSANFPDT
-323 DWLCTQGSDWFE
+323 DWLCSQGRDWFK
-335 RYQAQDKL
+335 RYQAKDEL
-343 ALVLMAGS
+343 ALVLMADS
-351 LGELMQEAK
+351 LEELMQEAK

-374 PTPAQTPATTPSA
+374 PTPAQTPAT

-435 RELEREGDLA
+435 RELEREGNLA

-495 RVFTIQPQLALG
+495 QVFTIQPQLALG

-539 QEISGSLLAVR
+539 QEISGPLLAVR
-550 RDWQLSEDAPLAW
+550 RDWQLSEDAPLVW
-563 NSFLVRASSA
+563 NSFLVRASRA
-573 EINTLLN
+573 EINALLA

-591 GDTCIIA
+591 GDTCILA

-655 ISAAQQSAVS
+655 ISAAQQSTVS
-665 IDSKSIAKSIADT
+665 IDSQSIAKSIADT

-689 NTAYQQGA
+689 NAAYQQGA

-732 PILAMA
+732 PIFAMA

-764 SLAPLMPQSAA
+764 SLAPLMPQSA
-775 QSATPCADKIADKT
+775 DKA

-797 SASASALGHYSN
+797 SASALGHYSN

>member
-14 TALNSQHPN
+14 AALNSPYPN

-51 LQQLMAC
+51 LQQLMTC
-58 RIQLNVEDKPL
+58 RIQLDVEDKPL
-69 INEPSDEP
+69 IDEPSDEP

-89 IAQKQLVEIRFEYQQ
+89 IAQKQLVEIRFNHQQ
-104 QVRSL
+104 QVRCL

-123 AEAYISALAQI
+123 AEAYISALTQTQAQANEALCDI
-134 QAETAEETN
+134 EIKNCAN
-143 TINTNTVERCLNS
+143 R
-156 AFSLSKRDCTQA
+156 AFALAKRNPAQA
-168 VNCYTQAGNLARQLN
+168 VNCYADAGNLASQLN
-183 VLSQAV
+183 VLAQAV
-189 KALSHRTLAGI
+189 EALSHRSLKGI
-200 TPMLDATDAA
+200 EPMLDATDAV
-210 QLAEQYAEQR
+210 QLTEQQV
-220 AEKPVKTAENGY
+220 EKPVKTAENGY

-244 LNLLGNILNKPLDN
+244 LNLLGN
-258 LLDKAPR
+258 LLGKAPQDQ
-265 ASTAQSLI
+265 TAQSLI

-285 LNANRLFIPISG
+285 LNANRLLIPISG

-303 TLKLS
+303 TAKLS
-308 QLIDSLDLSVNQPDT
+308 QLIDSLDLSACLPDT
-323 DWLCTQGSDWFE
+323 NWLSTQGSDWFK
-335 RYQAQDKL
+335 RYQAKDEL

-351 LGELMQEAK
+351 LEELMQEAK

-374 PTPAQTPATTPSA
+374 PTPSA
-387 NLVFKTPAGSY
+387 NLAFKTPAGSY
-398 FAASPLGDKGLTFVY
+398 FTASPLGDTGLTFVY

-435 RELEREGDLA
+435 RELEREGDLT

-451 AIYQGAAY
+451 TIYQGATY
-459 AKTAINVSVKDA
+459 AKTAVNVSVKDA

-539 QEISGSLLAVR
+539 QEISGPLLAVR
-550 RDWQLSEDAPLAW
+550 RDWQLSEDAPLVW
-563 NSFLVRASSA
+563 NSFLVRASRA
-573 EINTLLN
+573 EINPLLA

-591 GDTCIIA
+591 GDTCILA
-598 GCEASCLQLLK
+598 GSEASCLQLLK

-622 AMHTPP
+622 AMHTSP

-641 LGLKANACETQVRF
+641 LGLQANACETQVRF

-665 IDSKSIAKSIADT
+665 IDSQSIAKSIADT

-689 NTAYQQGA
+689 NTAYHQGA

-717 RQLELGADGV
+717 RQLELGADGI

-775 QSATPCADKIADKT
+775 QSVTHSATIHADKNA
-789 TAKTIAPH
+789 AKTIASH
-797 SASASALGHYSN
+797 SANACALGHFSN

>member
-1 MTLDPSAHAALSN
+1 MTLDPSANAALSN
-14 TALNSQHPN
+14 AALNTPHPN
-23 AKPLR
+23 TKPLR

-35 GWMQSVLS
+35 GRIQSVLS

-77 TLVALITDQLAH
+77 TLVALITEQLAH

-156 AFSLSKRDCTQA
+156 AFTLAKRDCAQA
-168 VNCYTQAGNLARQLN
+168 VNCYAQASNLASQLN
-183 VLSQAV
+183 VLAQAV
-189 KALSHRTLAGI
+189 EALSHRSLKGI
-200 TPMLDATDAA
+200 APMLDATDAA
-210 QLAEQYAEQR
+210 QLTEQHAKPH
-220 AEKPVKTAENGY
+220 AEKPVKTAELGY

-244 LNLLGNILNKPLDN
+244 LNLFG
-258 LLDKAPR
+258 KAPQ

-273 LTQGTRLIAQPL
+273 LTQGTRLIPQQL

-303 TLKLS
+303 TVQLS
-308 QLIDSLDLSVNQPDT
+308 QLIDSLDLSANFPDT
-323 DWLCTQGSDWFE
+323 DWLCSQGRDWFK
-335 RYQAQDKL
+335 RYQAKDEL
-343 ALVLMAGS
+343 ALVLMADS
-351 LGELMQEAK
+351 LEELMQEAK

-374 PTPAQTPATTPSA
+374 PTPAQTPAT

-435 RELEREGDLA
+435 RELEREGNLA

-495 RVFTIQPQLALG
+495 QVFTIQPQLALG

-539 QEISGSLLAVR
+539 QEISGPLLAVR
-550 RDWQLSEDAPLAW
+550 RDWQLSEDAPLVW
-563 NSFLVRASSA
+563 NSFLVRASRA
-573 EINTLLN
+573 EINALLA

-591 GDTCIIA
+591 GDTCILA

-655 ISAAQQSAVS
+655 ISAAQQSTVS
-665 IDSKSIAKSIADT
+665 IDSQSIAKSIADT

-689 NTAYQQGA
+689 NAAYQQGA

-732 PILAMA
+732 PIFAMA

-764 SLAPLMPQSAA
+764 SLAPLMPQSA
-775 QSATPCADKIADKT
+775 DKA

-797 SASASALGHYSN
+797 SASALGHYSN

>member
-1 MTLDPSAHAALSN
+1 MTLDPSVHAALSN
-14 TALNSQHPN
+14 TALNSPHPN
-23 AKPLR
+23 ARPLR

-35 GWMQSVLS
+35 GRMQSALN

-58 RIQLNVEDKPL
+58 RVLLNVEDKSL
-69 INEPSDEP
+69 IDEPSDEP

-156 AFSLSKRDCTQA
+156 AFTLAKRDCTQA
-168 VNCYTQAGNLARQLN
+168 VNCYAQASNLASQLN

-189 KALSHRTLAGI
+189 EALSHRSLKGI
-200 TPMLDATDAA
+200 EPMLDATNAA
-210 QLAEQYAEQR
+210 QLAELHTELR
-220 AEKPVKTAENGY
+220 AEKPVKNAQNGY

-265 ASTAQSLI
+265 ASTAQSIILI
-273 LTQGTRLIAQPL
+273 QGTRLIAQPL

-297 NTLESL
+297 NEFESL

-323 DWLCTQGSDWFE
+323 DWLCTQGCDWFE
-335 RYQAQDKL
+335 RYQAKDEL

-351 LGELMQEAK
+351 LEELMQEAK

-365 IEKTQQTPA
+365 IEKTQQTAAPKPA
-374 PTPAQTPATTPSA
+374 SMPLA
-387 NLVFKTPAGSY
+387 NLAFKTPAGSY
-398 FAASPLGDKGLTFVY
+398 FTASPLGDKGLTFVY

-451 AIYQGAAY
+451 AIYQGRNNTKSAE
-459 AKTAINVSVKDA
+459 KDA
-471 AEMSLSQLA
+471 ADMSLSQLA
-480 ISGVGASYLFTQLLT
+480 ISGVGASYLFSRLLT

-524 PHALINATQN
+524 PHALISATQN
-534 SAIFN
+534 SVIFN

-563 NSFLVRASSA
+563 NSFLVRASRA
-573 EINTLLN
+573 EINALLT

-609 RLNKRGIASNKVT
+609 RLNKRGIASHKVT

-655 ISAAQQSAVS
+655 ISAAQQSTVS
-665 IDSKSIAKSIADT
+665 IDSQSIAKSIADT

-689 NTAYQQGA
+689 NAAYQQGA

-717 RQLELGADGV
+717 RQLEFGADGV

-764 SLAPLMPQSAA
+764 SLAPLMPQSA
-775 QSATPCADKIADKT
+775 DKA
-789 TAKTIAPH
+789 TAKTLAPH
-797 SASASALGHYSN
+797 SASALGHYSN

>member
-1 MTLDPSAHAALSN
+1 MTLDPSVHAALSN
-14 TALNSQHPN
+14 TALNSPHPN

-35 GWMQSVLS
+35 GWIQSVLS

-156 AFSLSKRDCTQA
+156 AFSLAKRDCAQA
-168 VNCYTQAGNLARQLN
+168 VNCYAQASNLARQLN

-189 KALSHRTLAGI
+189 EALSHRSLKGI
-200 TPMLDATDAA
+200 EPMLDATNAA
-210 QLAEQYAEQR
+210 QLAELHTELR
-220 AEKPVKTAENGY
+220 AEKPVKNAQNGY

-244 LNLLGNILNKPLDN
+244 LNLLGNILNKPLD
-258 LLDKAPR
+258 KAPR
-265 ASTAQSLI
+265 ASTAQSII

-297 NTLESL
+297 NEFESL

-308 QLIDSLDLSVNQPDT
+308 QLIDSLDLSANFPDT
-323 DWLCTQGSDWFE
+323 DWLCSQGRDWFK
-335 RYQAQDKL
+335 RYQAKDEL

-351 LGELMQEAK
+351 LEELMQEAK

-365 IEKTQQTPA
+365 IEKTQQAPA
-374 PTPAQTPATTPSA
+374 PAQTPATTPAA

-451 AIYQGAAY
+451 AIYQGTNNTKSAE
-459 AKTAINVSVKDA
+459 KDA
-471 AEMSLSQLA
+471 ADMSLSQLA
-480 ISGVGASYLFTQLLT
+480 ISGVGASYLFSRLLT

-539 QEISGSLLAVR
+539 QEISGPLLAVR

-563 NSFLVRASSA
+563 NSFLVRASRA
-573 EINTLLN
+573 EINTLLT

-655 ISAAQQSAVS
+655 ISAAQQSTVS
-665 IDSKSIAKSIADT
+665 IDSQSIAKSIADT

-689 NTAYQQGA
+689 NAAYHQGA

-764 SLAPLMPQSAA
+764 SLAPLMPQSA
-775 QSATPCADKIADKT
+775 DKA

-797 SASASALGHYSN
+797 SASALGHYSN

>member
-1 MTLDPSAHAALSN
+1 
-14 TALNSQHPN
+14 
-23 AKPLR
+23 
-28 IAVWLGD
+28 
-35 GWMQSVLS
+35 MQSVLN
-43 HAQTDVSK
+43 HAPTDVSK

-69 INEPSDEP
+69 INEPADEP
-77 TLVALITDQLAH
+77 TLVALITEQLAH

-109 YLLDGLLAAQLHLH
+109 YLLDGLMAAQLHLH

-134 QAETAEETN
+134 QAETVEETN
-143 TINTNTVERCLNS
+143 AINTNTVERCLSS
-156 AFSLSKRDCTQA
+156 AFSLAKRDCAQA
-168 VNCYTQAGNLARQLN
+168 VNGYAQAGNLASQLN

-189 KALSHRTLAGI
+189 EALSHRSLKGI
-200 TPMLDATDAA
+200 EPMLEATDAA

-220 AEKPVKTAENGY
+220 AEKPVKNAQNGY

-244 LNLLGNILNKPLDN
+244 LNLLGN
-258 LLDKAPR
+258 LLDKAPQDQ
-265 ASTAQSLI
+265 TAQSLI

-303 TLKLS
+303 TVQLS
-308 QLIDSLDLSVNQPDT
+308 QLIDSLDLSACLPDT
-323 DWLCTQGSDWFE
+323 NWLSSQGNDWFE
-335 RYQAQDKL
+335 RYQAKDKL
-343 ALVLMAGS
+343 ALVLIAGS
-351 LGELMQEAK
+351 VEELMQEAK

-374 PTPAQTPATTPSA
+374 PAPAQTPASTPLA
-387 NLVFKTPAGSY
+387 NLAFKTPAGSY
-398 FAASPLGDKGLTFVY
+398 FTPTPLGDTGLTFVY

-451 AIYQGAAY
+451 VIYQGTNNTKSAE
-459 AKTAINVSVKDA
+459 KDA

-480 ISGVGASYLFTQLLT
+480 ISGVGASYLFSRLLT
-495 RVFTIQPQLALG
+495 RVFNIRPQLALG

-524 PHALINATQN
+524 PHALIHATQN

-539 QEISGSLLAVR
+539 QEISGPLLAVR
-550 RDWQLSEDAPLAW
+550 RDWQLNEDAPLVW
-563 NSFLVRASSA
+563 NSFLVRASRA
-573 EINTLLN
+573 EINALLN

-591 GDTCIIA
+591 GDTCILA

-633 SAIQGFYT
+633 NAIQRFYS

-665 IDSKSIAKSIADT
+665 IDSQSIAKTIADT

-775 QSATPCADKIADKT
+775 QSATPVADKIADKT
-789 TAKTIAPH
+789 AAKTIAPH
-797 SASASALGHYSN
+797 SASALGHYSN

>member
-1 MTLDPSAHAALSN
+1 MTLDPSVHAALSN
-14 TALNSQHPN
+14 AALNSPHPN

-69 INEPSDEP
+69 INEPADEP
-77 TLVALITDQLAH
+77 TLVALITEQLAH

-143 TINTNTVERCLNS
+143 TINTNTVGRCLNS
-156 AFSLSKRDCTQA
+156 AFTLAKRDCAQV

-189 KALSHRTLAGI
+189 EALSHRSLQGI
-200 TPMLDATDAA
+200 EPMLDATNAA

-220 AEKPVKTAENGY
+220 AEKPVKNAQNGY

-244 LNLLGNILNKPLDN
+244 LNLLSNPLGN
-258 LLDKAPR
+258 LLDKAPQ

-303 TLKLS
+303 TVQLS
-308 QLIDSLDLSVNQPDT
+308 QLIDSLDLSANFPDT
-323 DWLCTQGSDWFE
+323 DWLCSQGRDWFK
-335 RYQAQDKL
+335 RYQAKDEL

-374 PTPAQTPATTPSA
+374 PAPVPAQTPSA
-387 NLVFKTPAGSY
+387 NLAFKTPAGSY
-398 FAASPLGDKGLTFVY
+398 FTPTPLGDTGLTFVY

-495 RVFTIQPQLALG
+495 QVFTIQPQLALG

-539 QEISGSLLAVR
+539 QEISGPLLAVR

-563 NSFLVRASSA
+563 NSFLVRASRS
-573 EINTLLN
+573 EINTLLT

-591 GDTCIIA
+591 GDTCILA

-622 AMHTPP
+622 AMHTAP

-641 LGLKANACETQVRF
+641 LGLQATACETQVRF
-655 ISAAQQSAVS
+655 ISAARQSTVS
-665 IDSKSIAKSIADT
+665 IDSQSIAKSIADT

-689 NTAYQQGA
+689 NAAYQQGA

-764 SLAPLMPQSAA
+764 SLAPLMPQSA
-775 QSATPCADKIADKT
+775 DKAR
-789 TAKTIAPH
+789 AKTIAPY

>member
-14 TALNSQHPN
+14 AALNSPHPN

-35 GWMQSVLS
+35 GWMQSALN
-43 HAQTDVSK
+43 HAQTNVSK
-51 LQQLMAC
+51 LQQLITC

-69 INEPSDEP
+69 INELSDEP
-77 TLVALITDQLAH
+77 TLVALITAHLAH
-89 IAQKQLVEIRFEYQQ
+89 IAQKQLVEIRIEYQQ

-109 YLLDGLLAAQLHLH
+109 YLLDGLVAAQLHLH
-123 AEAYISALAQI
+123 AQAYISALAQI
-134 QAETAEETN
+134 QADTAEETN

-156 AFSLSKRDCTQA
+156 AFTLAKRDCTQA
-168 VNCYTQAGNLARQLN
+168 VNCYAQASNLASQLN
-183 VLSQAV
+183 VLALAV
-189 KALSHRTLAGI
+189 EALSHRSLKGI
-200 TPMLDATDAA
+200 EPMLDAADAA
-210 QLAEQYAEQR
+210 QLAELHAEQHTELR
-220 AEKPVKTAENGY
+220 AEKPVKTAQNGY

-244 LNLLGNILNKPLDN
+244 LNLLGNILGKP
-258 LLDKAPR
+258 PQ

-297 NTLESL
+297 NTHESL
-303 TLKLS
+303 TVQLS
-308 QLIDSLDLSVNQPDT
+308 QLIDSLDLSANFPDT
-323 DWLCTQGSDWFE
+323 DWLSSQGNNWFK
-335 RYQAQDKL
+335 RYQAKDKL

-351 LGELMQEAK
+351 VEELMQEAK

-374 PTPAQTPATTPSA
+374 PTPAQTPAT
-387 NLVFKTPAGSY
+387 NLVFKTPAGSF

-480 ISGVGASYLFTQLLT
+480 ISGVGASYLFSRLLT
-495 RVFTIQPQLALG
+495 RVFNIQPQLALG

-524 PHALINATQN
+524 PHALIHATQN

-539 QEISGSLLAVR
+539 QEISGLLLAVR
-550 RDWQLSEDAPLAW
+550 RDWQLSEDAPLVW
-563 NSFLVRASSA
+563 NSFLVRASRA
-573 EINTLLN
+573 EINALLP

-591 GDTCIIA
+591 GDTCILA
-598 GCEASCLQLLK
+598 GCEASCLQLLA

-655 ISAAQQSAVS
+655 INSAQQSTVS
-665 IDSKSIAKSIADT
+665 IDSQSIAKSIADT

-689 NTAYQQGA
+689 NTAYHQGA

-717 RQLELGADGV
+717 RQLELGADDV
-727 QTQEQ
+727 QTQGQ
-732 PILAMA
+732 PIFAMA

-775 QSATPCADKIADKT
+775 QSATHSATNKSADKT
-789 TAKTIAPH
+789 TAKTIVPH
-797 SASASALGHYSN
+797 SVSASALGHYSN

>member
-1 MTLDPSAHAALSN
+1 
-14 TALNSQHPN
+14 
-23 AKPLR
+23 
-28 IAVWLGD
+28 LG
-35 GWMQSVLS
+35 
-43 HAQTDVSK
+43 
-51 LQQLMAC
+51 
-58 RIQLNVEDKPL
+58 
-69 INEPSDEP
+69 
-77 TLVALITDQLAH
+77 
-89 IAQKQLVEIRFEYQQ
+89 
-104 QVRSL
+104 
-109 YLLDGLLAAQLHLH
+109 
-123 AEAYISALAQI
+123 
-134 QAETAEETN
+134 
-143 TINTNTVERCLNS
+143 
-156 AFSLSKRDCTQA
+156 
-168 VNCYTQAGNLARQLN
+168 
-183 VLSQAV
+183 
-189 KALSHRTLAGI
+189 
-200 TPMLDATDAA
+200 
-210 QLAEQYAEQR
+210 
-220 AEKPVKTAENGY
+220 
-232 WFTKP
+232 
-237 HQARVLS
+237 
-244 LNLLGNILNKPLDN
+244 
-258 LLDKAPR
+258 KAPQDQ
-265 ASTAQSLI
+265 TAQSLI

-285 LNANRLFIPISG
+285 LNANRLLIPISG

-303 TLKLS
+303 TAKLS
-308 QLIDSLDLSVNQPDT
+308 QLIDSLDLSACLPDT
-323 DWLCTQGSDWFE
+323 NWLSTQGSDWFK
-335 RYQAQDKL
+335 RYQAKDEL

-351 LGELMQEAK
+351 LEELMQEAK

-365 IEKTQQTPA
+365 IEKTQQTHAPA
-374 PTPAQTPATTPSA
+374 PAPSA
-387 NLVFKTPAGSY
+387 NLAFKTPAGSY
-398 FAASPLGDKGLTFVY
+398 FTASPLGDTGLTFVY

-428 GYFPELY
+428 GYFPALY

-451 AIYQGAAY
+451 AIYQD
-459 AKTAINVSVKDA
+459 TAHLKDTA
-471 AEMSLSQLA
+471 DMNLSQLA

-519 DIWQT
+519 DIWQM

-539 QEISGSLLAVR
+539 QEISGPLLAVR
-550 RDWQLSEDAPLAW
+550 RDWQLSEDAPLVW
-563 NSFLVRASSA
+563 NSFLVRATSA
-573 EINTLLN
+573 EINTLLT

-591 GDTCIIA
+591 GDTCILA
-598 GCEASCLQLLK
+598 GCEASCLQLLAK
-609 RLNKRGIASNKVT
+609 LNKRGIASNKVT
-622 AMHTPP
+622 AMHTAP

-641 LGLKANACETQVRF
+641 LGLQANACETQVRF

-665 IDSKSIAKSIADT
+665 IDSQSIAKSIADT
-678 FCAPL
+678 FCALL

-689 NTAYQQGA
+689 NTAYHQGA

-717 RQLELGADGV
+717 RQLELGADGI

-775 QSATPCADKIADKT
+775 QSVTHSATIHADKNA
-789 TAKTIAPH
+789 AKTIASH
-797 SASASALGHYSN
+797 SANACALGHFSN

>member
-1 MTLDPSAHAALSN
+1 ML
-14 TALNSQHPN
+14 
-23 AKPLR
+23 
-28 IAVWLGD
+28 
-35 GWMQSVLS
+35 SVLS

-51 LQQLMAC
+51 LQQLIAC

-69 INEPSDEP
+69 INEPADEP
-77 TLVALITDQLAH
+77 TLVALLTEQLDH

-104 QVRSL
+104 QARSL
-109 YLLDGLLAAQLHLH
+109 YLLDGLMAAQLHLH

-143 TINTNTVERCLNS
+143 AINTNTVERCLNS
-156 AFSLSKRDCTQA
+156 AFSLAKRDCAQA
-168 VNCYTQAGNLARQLN
+168 VNGYAQAGNLASQLN

-189 KALSHRTLAGI
+189 EALSHRSLKGI
-200 TPMLDATDAA
+200 QPMLDATDAA
-210 QLAEQYAEQR
+210 QLAELLAEQHAEQR
-220 AEKPVKTAENGY
+220 AEKPVKTAQNGY

-244 LNLLGNILNKPLDN
+244 LNLLGNLLDKLLNKPLGN
-258 LLDKAPR
+258 LLDKAPQ
-265 ASTAQSLI
+265 ASTTQSLI

-297 NTLESL
+297 NTHESL
-303 TLKLS
+303 TVQLS
-308 QLIDSLDLSVNQPDT
+308 QLIDSLDLSANFPDT
-323 DWLCTQGSDWFE
+323 DWLSSQGNNWFK
-335 RYQAQDKL
+335 RYQAKDKL
-343 ALVLMAGS
+343 TLVLMAGS
-351 LGELMQEAK
+351 LEELMQEAK

-374 PTPAQTPATTPSA
+374 PVPAQTPSA
-387 NLVFKTPAGSY
+387 NLAFKTPAGSY
-398 FAASPLGDKGLTFVY
+398 FTPTPLGDTGLTFVY

-428 GYFPELY
+428 RYFPELY

-451 AIYQGAAY
+451 AIYQGAAKS
-459 AKTAINVSVKDA
+459 AVDVKSAVDLKDA
-471 AEMSLSQLA
+471 ANMSLSQLA
-480 ISGVGASYLFTQLLT
+480 ISGVGASYLFSRLLT
-495 RVFTIQPQLALG
+495 RVFNIQPQLALG

-539 QEISGSLLAVR
+539 QEISGPLLAVR
-550 RDWQLSEDAPLAW
+550 RDWQLNEDAPLAW
-563 NSFLVRASSA
+563 NSFLVRASRA
-573 EINTLLN
+573 EINALLN

-591 GDTCIIA
+591 GDTCILA

-633 SAIQGFYT
+633 SAIQRFYT

-665 IDSKSIAKSIADT
+665 IDSQSIAKSIADT

-689 NTAYQQGA
+689 NTAYHQGA

-764 SLAPLMPQSAA
+764 SLAPLVLQSAEKA
-775 QSATPCADKIADKT
+775 

-797 SASASALGHYSN
+797 SASALGHYSN

>member
-1 MTLDPSAHAALSN
+1 MTLDPSVHAALSN
-14 TALNSQHPN
+14 TALNSPHPN
-23 AKPLR
+23 ARPLR

-35 GWMQSVLS
+35 GRMQSALN

-58 RIQLNVEDKPL
+58 RVLLNVEDKSL
-69 INEPSDEP
+69 IDEPADEP

-156 AFSLSKRDCTQA
+156 AFTLAKRDCTQA
-168 VNCYTQAGNLARQLN
+168 VNCYAQASNLASQLN

-189 KALSHRTLAGI
+189 EALSHRSLKGI
-200 TPMLDATDAA
+200 EPMLDATNAA
-210 QLAEQYAEQR
+210 QLAELHTELR
-220 AEKPVKTAENGY
+220 AEKPVKNAQNGY

-244 LNLLGNILNKPLDN
+244 LNLLGNLLDKLLNKPLDN

-265 ASTAQSLI
+265 ASTAQSII

-297 NTLESL
+297 NEFESL

-323 DWLCTQGSDWFE
+323 DWLCTQGCDWFE
-335 RYQAQDKL
+335 RYQAKDEL

-351 LGELMQEAK
+351 LEELMQEAK

-374 PTPAQTPATTPSA
+374 PTPAQTPAT

-435 RELEREGDLA
+435 RELEREGNLA

-495 RVFTIQPQLALG
+495 QVFTIQPQLALG

-539 QEISGSLLAVR
+539 QEISGPLLAVR
-550 RDWQLSEDAPLAW
+550 RDWQLSEDAPLVW
-563 NSFLVRASSA
+563 NSFLVRASRA
-573 EINTLLN
+573 EINALLA

-591 GDTCIIA
+591 GDTCILA

-655 ISAAQQSAVS
+655 ISAAQQSTVS
-665 IDSKSIAKSIADT
+665 IDSQSIAKSIADT

-689 NTAYQQGA
+689 NAAYQQGA

-732 PILAMA
+732 PIFAMA

-764 SLAPLMPQSAA
+764 SLAPLMPQSA
-775 QSATPCADKIADKT
+775 DKA

-797 SASASALGHYSN
+797 SASALGHYSN

>member
-1 MTLDPSAHAALSN
+1 
-14 TALNSQHPN
+14 
-23 AKPLR
+23 
-28 IAVWLGD
+28 
-35 GWMQSVLS
+35 MQSVLS

-77 TLVALITDQLAH
+77 TLVALITEQLAH
-89 IAQKQLVEIRFEYQQ
+89 IAQKQLIEIRFEYQQ

-156 AFSLSKRDCTQA
+156 AFTLAKRDCTQA
-168 VNCYTQAGNLARQLN
+168 VNGYAEVGNLARQLN

-189 KALSHRTLAGI
+189 EALSHRSLKGI
-200 TPMLDATDAA
+200 EPMLDATNAA
-210 QLAEQYAEQR
+210 QLAEQH
-220 AEKPVKTAENGY
+220 AEKPVKNAENGY

-244 LNLLGNILNKPLDN
+244 LNLLSNPLGN
-258 LLDKAPR
+258 LLDKAPQ

-273 LTQGTRLIAQPL
+273 LIQGTRLIPQQL

-303 TLKLS
+303 TVQLS
-308 QLIDSLDLSVNQPDT
+308 QLIDSLDLSANFPDT
-323 DWLCTQGSDWFE
+323 DWLCSQGRDWFK
-335 RYQAQDKL
+335 RYQAKDEL
-343 ALVLMAGS
+343 ALVLMADS
-351 LGELMQEAK
+351 LEELMQEAK

-374 PTPAQTPATTPSA
+374 PTPAQTPAT

-435 RELEREGDLA
+435 RELEREGNLA

-495 RVFTIQPQLALG
+495 QVFTIQPQLALG

-539 QEISGSLLAVR
+539 QEISGPLLAVR
-550 RDWQLSEDAPLAW
+550 RDWQLSEDAPLVW
-563 NSFLVRASSA
+563 NSFLVRASRA
-573 EINTLLN
+573 EINALLA

-591 GDTCIIA
+591 GDTCILA

-655 ISAAQQSAVS
+655 ISAAQQSTVS
-665 IDSKSIAKSIADT
+665 IDSQSIAKSIADT

-689 NTAYQQGA
+689 NAAYQQGA

-732 PILAMA
+732 PIFAMA

-764 SLAPLMPQSAA
+764 SLAPLMPQSA
-775 QSATPCADKIADKT
+775 DKA

-797 SASASALGHYSN
+797 SASALGHYSN

>member
-1 MTLDPSAHAALSN
+1 MTLDPNAHAALSN
-14 TALNSQHPN
+14 TALNSPHPN

-35 GWMQSVLS
+35 ARLDDTRMQSVLS

-168 VNCYTQAGNLARQLN
+168 VNCYAQASNLARQLN

-189 KALSHRTLAGI
+189 EALSHRSIKGI
-200 TPMLDATDAA
+200 EPMLDATDAA

-220 AEKPVKTAENGY
+220 AEKPVKNAENGY

-244 LNLLGNILNKPLDN
+244 LNLLGNPLGN
-258 LLDKAPR
+258 LLDKASQ
-265 ASTAQSLI
+265 AQTAQSII

-285 LNANRLFIPISG
+285 LNTNRLFIPISG
-297 NTLESL
+297 NEFESL

-308 QLIDSLDLSVNQPDT
+308 QLIDSLELSANFPDT
-323 DWLCTQGSDWFE
+323 DWLCSQGSDWFK

-351 LGELMQEAK
+351 VEELMQEAK
-360 AMRAY
+360 AMRDY
-365 IEKTQQTPA
+365 IEKTQQAPA
-374 PTPAQTPATTPSA
+374 PAQTPATTPAA

-435 RELEREGDLA
+435 RELEREGNLA

-480 ISGVGASYLFTQLLT
+480 ISGVGASYLFSRLLT
-495 RVFTIQPQLALG
+495 QVFNIQPQLALG

-539 QEISGSLLAVR
+539 QEISGPLLAVR

-563 NSFLVRASSA
+563 NSFLVRASRA
-573 EINTLLN
+573 EINALLA

-665 IDSKSIAKSIADT
+665 IDSQSIAKSIADT

-689 NTAYQQGA
+689 NSAYHQGA

-727 QTQEQ
+727 QE
-732 PILAMA
+732 PIFAMA

-753 LAQLISHRVPL
+753 LAQLISHRVPV

-775 QSATPCADKIADKT
+775 QSAMHSATIHADKIA
-789 TAKTIAPH
+789 AKTIAPH
-797 SASASALGHYSN
+797 SASALGHYSN

>member
-1 MTLDPSAHAALSN
+1 
-14 TALNSQHPN
+14 
-23 AKPLR
+23 
-28 IAVWLGD
+28 
-35 GWMQSVLS
+35 MQSALS

-69 INEPSDEP
+69 IDEPSDEP

-89 IAQKQLVEIRFEYQQ
+89 IAQKQLVEIRFDHQQ
-104 QVRSL
+104 QVRCL

-123 AEAYISALAQI
+123 AEAYISALTQTQAQANEALCDI
-134 QAETAEETN
+134 EIKNCAN
-143 TINTNTVERCLNS
+143 R
-156 AFSLSKRDCTQA
+156 AFALAKRNPAQA
-168 VNCYTQAGNLARQLN
+168 VNCYADAGNLASQLN
-183 VLSQAV
+183 VLAQAV
-189 KALSHRTLAGI
+189 EALSHRNLKGI
-200 TPMLDATDAA
+200 EPMLDATDAV
-210 QLAEQYAEQR
+210 QLAEQHAELR
-220 AEKPVKTAENGY
+220 AEKPVKNAQNGY

-244 LNLLGNILNKPLDN
+244 LNILGN
-258 LLDKAPR
+258 LLSKAPQ
-265 ASTAQSLI
+265 AQTAQSLI

-285 LNANRLFIPISG
+285 LNTNRLLIPISG
-297 NTLESL
+297 NEFESL

-323 DWLCTQGSDWFE
+323 DWLSTQGSDWFE

-351 LGELMQEAK
+351 LEELMQEAK

-374 PTPAQTPATTPSA
+374 PTPSA
-387 NLVFKTPAGSY
+387 NLAFKTPAGSY
-398 FAASPLGDKGLTFVY
+398 FTASPLGDTGLTFVY

-451 AIYQGAAY
+451 AIYQSAAY
-459 AKTAINVSVKDA
+459 AKSAVDVKDA

-480 ISGVGASYLFTQLLT
+480 ISGVGASYLFSKLLT

-524 PHALINATQN
+524 PHAMINATQN

-539 QEISGSLLAVR
+539 QEISGPLLAVR

-563 NSFLVRASSA
+563 NSFLVRASRA
-573 EINTLLN
+573 EINTLLT

-591 GDTCIIA
+591 GDTCILA

-641 LGLKANACETQVRF
+641 LGLKANAYETQVRF

-665 IDSKSIAKSIADT
+665 IDSQSIAKSIADT

-683 NFTALI
+683 NFTGLI
-689 NTAYQQGA
+689 NTAYHQGA

-717 RQLELGADGV
+717 RQLELGADGI

-775 QSATPCADKIADKT
+775 QSVTHSATIHADKNA
-789 TAKTIAPH
+789 AKTIASH
-797 SASASALGHYSN
+797 SANACALGHFSN

>member
-14 TALNSQHPN
+14 AALNSPHPD

-58 RIQLNVEDKPL
+58 RIQLDVEDKPL
-69 INEPSDEP
+69 INEPADEP
-77 TLVALITDQLAH
+77 TLVALITEQLDH

-104 QVRSL
+104 QARSL

-134 QAETAEETN
+134 QAETVEETN
-143 TINTNTVERCLNS
+143 TSTINTNTIERCLNS
-156 AFSLSKRDCTQA
+156 AFSLAKRDCAQA
-168 VNCYTQAGNLARQLN
+168 VNCYAQAGNLASQLN
-183 VLSQAV
+183 VLAQAV
-189 KALSHRTLAGI
+189 EALSHRTLAGI
-200 TPMLDATDAA
+200 TPMLAHLNTEKT
-210 QLAEQYAEQR
+210 EQS
-220 AEKPVKTAENGY
+220 Y

-244 LNLLGNILNKPLDN
+244 LNLFG
-258 LLDKAPR
+258 KAPQ

-273 LTQGTRLIAQPL
+273 LTQGTRLIAQQL

-303 TLKLS
+303 TVQLS
-308 QLIDSLDLSVNQPDT
+308 QLIDSLDLSANFPDT
-323 DWLCTQGSDWFE
+323 DWLCSQGRDWFK
-335 RYQAQDKL
+335 RYQAKDEL
-343 ALVLMAGS
+343 ALVLMADS
-351 LGELMQEAK
+351 LEELMQEAK

-374 PTPAQTPATTPSA
+374 PTPAQTPAT

-480 ISGVGASYLFTQLLT
+480 ISGVGASYLFSRLLT
-495 RVFTIQPQLALG
+495 RVFNIQPQLALG

-539 QEISGSLLAVR
+539 QEISGPLLAVR
-550 RDWQLSEDAPLAW
+550 RDWQLSEDAPLVW
-563 NSFLVRASSA
+563 NSFLVRASRA
-573 EINTLLN
+573 EINALLN

-591 GDTCIIA
+591 GDTCILA

-665 IDSKSIAKSIADT
+665 IDSQSIAKSIADT

-689 NTAYQQGA
+689 NTAYNQGA

-717 RQLELGADGV
+717 RQLELGTDGI
-727 QTQEQ
+727 QTHEQ

-743 SDTITSLLKC
+743 SETITSLLKC

-764 SLAPLMPQSAA
+764 SLAPLMPQSAV
-775 QSATPCADKIADKT
+775 QSVTHSATIHADKT
-789 TAKTIAPH
+789 TAKSLAPH
-797 SASASALGHYSN
+797 SVSACALGHFSN

>member
-1 MTLDPSAHAALSN
+1 
-14 TALNSQHPN
+14 
-23 AKPLR
+23 
-28 IAVWLGD
+28 
-35 GWMQSVLS
+35 MQSVLS
-43 HAQTDVSK
+43 HAPTDVSK

-58 RIQLNVEDKPL
+58 RIKLNVEDKPL
-69 INEPSDEP
+69 INKSADEP
-77 TLVALITDQLAH
+77 TLVALLTEQLDH

-104 QVRSL
+104 QARSL
-109 YLLDGLLAAQLHLH
+109 YLLDGLMAAQLHLH
-123 AEAYISALAQI
+123 AEAYISAFAQI

-156 AFSLSKRDCTQA
+156 AFSLAKRDCSQA
-168 VNCYTQAGNLARQLN
+168 VNGYAQAGNLASQLN

-189 KALSHRTLAGI
+189 EALSHRSLKGI
-200 TPMLDATDAA
+200 EPMLDAADAA
-210 QLAEQYAEQR
+210 QLAERLAEQHAEPR
-220 AEKPVKTAENGY
+220 AEKPVKTAQNGY

-244 LNLLGNILNKPLDN
+244 LNLLGKVP
-258 LLDKAPR
+258 KTQ
-265 ASTAQSLI
+265 TAQSLI

-303 TLKLS
+303 TVQLS
-308 QLIDSLDLSVNQPDT
+308 QLIDSLELSANFPDT
-323 DWLCTQGSDWFE
+323 DWLSSQGSDWFK

-351 LGELMQEAK
+351 VEELMQEAK

-374 PTPAQTPATTPSA
+374 PAPVPAQTPSA
-387 NLVFKTPAGSY
+387 NLAFKTPAGSY
-398 FAASPLGDKGLTFVY
+398 FTPTPLGDTGLTFVY

-428 GYFPELY
+428 SYFPELY

-451 AIYQGAAY
+451 AIYQSANNT
-459 AKTAINVSVKDA
+459 KSTEKDS

-480 ISGVGASYLFTQLLT
+480 ISGVGASYLFSRLLT
-495 RVFTIQPQLALG
+495 RVFNIQPQLALG

-539 QEISGSLLAVR
+539 QEISGPLLAVR
-550 RDWQLSEDAPLAW
+550 RDWQLSEDAPLVW
-563 NSFLVRASSA
+563 NSFLVRASRA
-573 EINTLLN
+573 EINTLLT

-591 GDTCIIA
+591 GDTCILA

-641 LGLKANACETQVRF
+641 LGIKANACETQVRF

-665 IDSKSIAKSIADT
+665 IDSQSIAKSIADT

-689 NTAYQQGA
+689 NAAYQQGA

-753 LAQLISHRVPL
+753 LAQLISHRMPL
-764 SLAPLMPQSAA
+764 SLAPLMPQSA
-775 QSATPCADKIADKT
+775 DKA

>member
-1 MTLDPSAHAALSN
+1 MTLDPSANAALSN
-14 TALNSQHPN
+14 AALNTPHPN
-23 AKPLR
+23 TKPLR

-35 GWMQSVLS
+35 GRIQSVLS

-77 TLVALITDQLAH
+77 TLVALITEQLAH

-156 AFSLSKRDCTQA
+156 AFTLAKRDCAQA
-168 VNCYTQAGNLARQLN
+168 VNCYAQASNLASQLN
-183 VLSQAV
+183 VLAQAV
-189 KALSHRTLAGI
+189 EALSHRSLKGI
-200 TPMLDATDAA
+200 APMLDATDAA
-210 QLAEQYAEQR
+210 QLTEQHAKPH
-220 AEKPVKTAENGY
+220 AEKPVKTAELGY

-244 LNLLGNILNKPLDN
+244 LNLFG
-258 LLDKAPR
+258 KAPQ

-273 LTQGTRLIAQPL
+273 LTQGTRLIPQQL

-303 TLKLS
+303 TVQLS
-308 QLIDSLDLSVNQPDT
+308 QLIDSLDLSANFPDT
-323 DWLCTQGSDWFE
+323 DWLCSQGRDWFK
-335 RYQAQDKL
+335 RYQAKDEL
-343 ALVLMAGS
+343 ALVLMADS
-351 LGELMQEAK
+351 LEELMQEAK

-374 PTPAQTPATTPSA
+374 PTPAQTPAT

-435 RELEREGDLA
+435 RELEHEGNLA

-495 RVFTIQPQLALG
+495 QVFTIQPQLALG

-539 QEISGSLLAVR
+539 QEISGPLLAVR
-550 RDWQLSEDAPLAW
+550 RDWQLSEDAPLVW
-563 NSFLVRASSA
+563 NSFLVRASRA
-573 EINTLLN
+573 EINALLA

-591 GDTCIIA
+591 GDTCILA

-655 ISAAQQSAVS
+655 ISAAQQSTVS
-665 IDSKSIAKSIADT
+665 IDSQSIAKSIADT

-689 NTAYQQGA
+689 NAAYQQGA

-732 PILAMA
+732 PIFAMA

-764 SLAPLMPQSAA
+764 SLAPLMPQSA
-775 QSATPCADKIADKT
+775 DKA

-797 SASASALGHYSN
+797 SASALGHYSN

>member
-14 TALNSQHPN
+14 AALNTPHPN
-23 AKPLR
+23 TKPLR

-35 GWMQSVLS
+35 ERIQSALNN
-43 HAQTDVSK
+43 AQTNVSK
-51 LQQLMAC
+51 LQPLLAS
-58 RIQLNVEDKPL
+58 RVQLNVEDKSL
-69 INEPSDEP
+69 TDEPTDEP
-77 TLVALITDQLAH
+77 TLVSLLSEQLAH

-104 QVRSL
+104 QIRSL

-156 AFSLSKRDCTQA
+156 AFTLAKRDCAQA
-168 VNCYTQAGNLARQLN
+168 VNGYAQAGNLASQLN

-189 KALSHRTLAGI
+189 EALSHRSLKGI
-200 TPMLDATDAA
+200 QPMLDATDAA
-210 QLAEQYAEQR
+210 QLAELLAEQHAELC
-220 AEKPVKTAENGY
+220 AEKPVISAQSGY

-244 LNLLGNILNKPLDN
+244 LNLIGKVP
-258 LLDKAPR
+258 KTQ
-265 ASTAQSLI
+265 TAQSLI

-303 TLKLS
+303 TAQLS
-308 QLIDSLDLSVNQPDT
+308 QLIDSLDLSASFPDT
-323 DWLCTQGSDWFE
+323 DWLSSQGSDWFE
-335 RYQAQDKL
+335 RYQAKDEL

-351 LGELMQEAK
+351 IEELMQEAK

-365 IEKTQQTPA
+365 IEKMQQTHAPA
-374 PTPAQTPATTPSA
+374 PSA
-387 NLVFKTPAGSY
+387 NLAFKTPAGSY
-398 FAASPLGDKGLTFVY
+398 FTASPLGDTGLTFVY

-428 GYFPELY
+428 GYFPALY

-451 AIYQGAAY
+451 AIYQD
-459 AKTAINVSVKDA
+459 TAHLKDTA
-471 AEMSLSQLA
+471 DMNLSQLA

-539 QEISGSLLAVR
+539 QEISGLLLAVR
-550 RDWQLSEDAPLAW
+550 RDWQLSEDAPLVW
-563 NSFLVRASSA
+563 NSFLVRASRA
-573 EINTLLN
+573 EINALLP

-591 GDTCIIA
+591 GDTCILA
-598 GCEASCLQLLK
+598 GCEASCLQLLA
-609 RLNKRGIASNKVT
+609 RLNKRGIASHKVT

-655 ISAAQQSAVS
+655 ISSAQQSTVS
-665 IDSKSIAKSIADT
+665 IDSQSIAKSIADT

-689 NTAYQQGA
+689 NTAYHQGA

-717 RQLELGADGV
+717 RQLELGTDGV
-727 QTQEQ
+727 QTQGQ
-732 PILAMA
+732 PIFAMA

-775 QSATPCADKIADKT
+775 QSATPVADKIADKT

-797 SASASALGHYSN
+797 SASALGHYSN

>member
-1 MTLDPSAHAALSN
+1 
-14 TALNSQHPN
+14 
-23 AKPLR
+23 
-28 IAVWLGD
+28 
-35 GWMQSVLS
+35 MQSALS

-69 INEPSDEP
+69 IDEPSDEP

-89 IAQKQLVEIRFEYQQ
+89 IAQKRLVEISFEYQQ

-156 AFSLSKRDCTQA
+156 AFSLAKRDCTQA
-168 VNCYTQAGNLARQLN
+168 VNCYAEASNLARQLN

-189 KALSHRTLAGI
+189 EALSHRSLKGI
-200 TPMLDATDAA
+200 EPMLDATDAA
-210 QLAEQYAEQR
+210 LLAELHTEQH
-220 AEKPVKTAENGY
+220 AEKPVKNAENGY

-244 LNLLGNILNKPLDN
+244 LNLFG
-258 LLDKAPR
+258 KAPQ
-265 ASTAQSLI
+265 AQTAQSII

-303 TLKLS
+303 TVQLS
-308 QLIDSLDLSVNQPDT
+308 QLIDSLNLSASFPDT
-323 DWLCTQGSDWFE
+323 DWLCSQGRDWFK
-335 RYQAQDKL
+335 RYQAKDEL

-351 LGELMQEAK
+351 VEELMQEAK

-365 IEKTQQTPA
+365 IEKTQQTAAPKPA
-374 PTPAQTPATTPSA
+374 SMPLA
-387 NLVFKTPAGSY
+387 NHAFKTPAGSY
-398 FAASPLGDKGLTFVY
+398 FTASPLGDKGLTFVY

-451 AIYQGAAY
+451 AIYQGRNNTKSAE
-459 AKTAINVSVKDA
+459 KDA
-471 AEMSLSQLA
+471 ADMSLSQLA
-480 ISGVGASYLFTQLLT
+480 ISGVGASYLFSRLLT

-524 PHALINATQN
+524 PHALISATQN
-534 SAIFN
+534 SVIFN

-563 NSFLVRASSA
+563 NSFLVRASRA
-573 EINTLLN
+573 EINALLT

-591 GDTCIIA
+591 GDTCILA

-622 AMHTPP
+622 AMHTAP

-655 ISAAQQSAVS
+655 ISAAQQSTVS
-665 IDSKSIAKSIADT
+665 IDSQSIAKSIADT

-689 NTAYQQGA
+689 NAAYQQGA

-732 PILAMA
+732 PIFAMA

-764 SLAPLMPQSAA
+764 SLAPLMPQSA
-775 QSATPCADKIADKT
+775 DKA

>member
-1 MTLDPSAHAALSN
+1 
-14 TALNSQHPN
+14 
-23 AKPLR
+23 
-28 IAVWLGD
+28 
-35 GWMQSVLS
+35 MQSVLS
-43 HAQTDVSK
+43 HAQTDVSN

-69 INEPSDEP
+69 IDEP
-77 TLVALITDQLAH
+77 ADEQTLVALITAQLAH
-89 IAQKQLVEIRFEYQQ
+89 IAQKQLVEIRFEYQLQ
-104 QVRSL
+104 ARSL
-109 YLLDGLLAAQLHLH
+109 YLLDGLMAAQLHLH

-134 QAETAEETN
+134 QAETAEEANTN

-156 AFSLSKRDCTQA
+156 AFSLAKRDCAQA
-168 VNCYTQAGNLARQLN
+168 VNSYAQAGNLARQLN

-189 KALSHRTLAGI
+189 EALSHRSLKGI
-200 TPMLDATDAA
+200 EPMLDAADAA
-210 QLAEQYAEQR
+210 QLAERLAEQHAEPR
-220 AEKPVKTAENGY
+220 AEKPVKTAQNGY

-244 LNLLGNILNKPLDN
+244 LN

-303 TLKLS
+303 TAQLS
-308 QLIDSLDLSVNQPDT
+308 QLIDSLDLSASFPDT
-323 DWLCTQGSDWFE
+323 DWLSSQGNNWFK
-335 RYQAQDKL
+335 RYQAKDKL
-343 ALVLMAGS
+343 TLVLMAGS
-351 LGELMQEAK
+351 VEELMQEAK
-360 AMRAY
+360 AVCAY
-365 IEKTQQTPA
+365 TEKTQQTPA
-374 PTPAQTPATTPSA
+374 PAPAQTPATTPSA
-387 NLVFKTPAGSY
+387 NLAFKTPAGSY
-398 FAASPLGDKGLTFVY
+398 FTPTPLGDTGLTFVY

-428 GYFPELY
+428 SYFPELY

-451 AIYQGAAY
+451 TIYQGTNNTKSAE
-459 AKTAINVSVKDA
+459 KDS

-480 ISGVGASYLFTQLLT
+480 ISGVGASYLFSRLLT
-495 RVFTIQPQLALG
+495 RVFNIQPQLALG

-539 QEISGSLLAVR
+539 QEISGPLLAVR
-550 RDWQLSEDAPLAW
+550 RDWQLNEDAPLVW
-563 NSFLVRASSA
+563 NSFLVRASRD
-573 EINTLLN
+573 EINAMIP

-598 GCEASCLQLLK
+598 GSEASCLQLLA

-622 AMHTPP
+622 AMHTQP

-633 SAIQGFYT
+633 NAIQGLYT
-641 LGLKANACETQVRF
+641 LGLKADACETQVRF

-665 IDSKSIAKSIADT
+665 IDSQSIAKSIADT

-717 RQLELGADGV
+717 RQLELSADGV

-764 SLAPLMPQSAA
+764 SLAPLMPQLAA
-775 QSATPCADKIADKT
+775 QSATPVADKT
-789 TAKTIAPH
+789 TAKTLAPH
-797 SASASALGHYSN
+797 SVSTSALGHYSN

>member
-1 MTLDPSAHAALSN
+1 
-14 TALNSQHPN
+14 
-23 AKPLR
+23 
-28 IAVWLGD
+28 
-35 GWMQSVLS
+35 
-43 HAQTDVSK
+43 
-51 LQQLMAC
+51 

-69 INEPSDEP
+69 IDEPSDEP
-77 TLVALITDQLAH
+77 TLVALVTEQLAH

-134 QAETAEETN
+134 QAETAAEKNTN
-143 TINTNTVERCLNS
+143 TINTNTIERCLNS
-156 AFSLSKRDCTQA
+156 AFTLAKRDCTQA
-168 VNCYTQAGNLARQLN
+168 VNGYAQASNLASQLN
-183 VLSQAV
+183 VLAQAV
-189 KALSHRTLAGI
+189 EALSHRSLKSIA
-200 TPMLDATDAA
+200 PMLDATDAA
-210 QLAEQYAEQR
+210 QLAELQ
-220 AEKPVKTAENGY
+220 AEKPVKNAENGY

-244 LNLLGNILNKPLDN
+244 LNLLGNFLGN
-258 LLDKAPR
+258 LLGKPPQ

-273 LTQGTRLIAQPL
+273 LTQGTRLFPQPL

-303 TLKLS
+303 TVQLS
-308 QLIDSLDLSVNQPDT
+308 QLIDSLDLSANFPNT
-323 DWLCTQGSDWFE
+323 DWLSSQDSDWFK
-335 RYQAQDKL
+335 RYQARDEL

-351 LGELMQEAK
+351 LEELMQEAK
-360 AMRAY
+360 AMHAY
-365 IEKTQQTPA
+365 IEKTQQTSASAPA
-374 PTPAQTPATTPSA
+374 PAPMTTPSA
-387 NLVFKTPAGSY
+387 NLAFKTPAGSY
-398 FAASPLGDKGLTFVY
+398 FTPTPLGDTGLTFVY

-459 AKTAINVSVKDA
+459 AKSAVDVKSAVDLKDA
-471 AEMSLSQLA
+471 ADMSLSQLA
-480 ISGVGASYLFTQLLT
+480 ISGVGASYLFSRLLT
-495 RVFTIQPQLALG
+495 RVFNIQPQLALG

-534 SAIFN
+534 STIFN
-539 QEISGSLLAVR
+539 QEISGPLLAVR
-550 RDWQLSEDAPLAW
+550 RDWQLSEDAPLVW
-563 NSFLVRASSA
+563 NSFLVRASRG
-573 EINTLLN
+573 EINALLA
-580 DFPRVYLAIEQ
+580 DFQLVYLAIEQ
-591 GDTCIIA
+591 GDTCILA
-598 GCEASCLQLLK
+598 GCEASCLQLLA

-655 ISAAQQSAVS
+655 ISAAQQSAVN
-665 IDSKSIAKSIADT
+665 IDSQSIAKSIADT

-689 NTAYQQGA
+689 NTAYHQGA
-697 RLFVEV
+697 RLFVEM

-717 RQLELGADGV
+717 RQLELGADG
-727 QTQEQ
+727 TQIQGQ

-764 SLAPLMPQSAA
+764 SLAPLMPQSA
-775 QSATPCADKIADKT
+775 DKA